1 MAYENVEFV
10 YPNFCISPTTEVFC
24 SIDPSNDVMRI
35 KNDSGTLLASRA
47 LDTGVLGIKSLEYP
61 GPRNTGVAYGL
72 WGDNLPFFTLER
84 NNAVQC
90 TIREWRLNTTAAQLQ
105 LENTIVK
112 TTAGSNYFD
121 CYDMAIE
128 HYHTTFASNTAI
140 GTGKIQLTAY
150 DNVEIGDKLLLG
162 LSSDVTNLN
171 ASEWVEVTSVSG
183 SWVYITSDGAPPT
196 VYEYVNGDDITYSK
210 AIWLFSEIGQNN
222 DSTKGALYKLD
233 INDGSV
239 LEVENS
245 GLYSVWNATS
255 EWSAAA
261 WSLDYDAI
269 GFVKGNNV
277 IYVDPNNN
285 YYVTK
290 SQTATNIDDDDA
302 TILPVYDLV
311 FDTNSIYRLQKW
323 ITLRD
328 DDGGKTTTIWT
339 TYNYHRDTLVPYTLS
354 ISLSVNPDGVVLN
367 NESIYLTAVVRD
379 QFGVGLSSKTLF
391 FSKTG
396 DAGGEFTPIDGQVT
410 TSSSGVATI
419 QYTTDYY
426 DPAGAFSDGEEIV
439 ISAKTTGG
447 STDLGIT
454 GYAGWIWGDA
464 SVSLW
469 RKFTTDIEQITQKP
483 TLSGT
488 WPTEGSD
495 LYSQVYL
502 TQIIDKQEEL
512 SLTGFSK
519 FQFPGGH
526 WGPTG
531 APTDVARSV
540 RQLEQVSDQVRLDQ
554 LPDDVENELPLIQ
567 DKQVEKELQ
576 FSQTYI
582 SRHLT
587 SGHKDTTQINQF
599 QFIEDA
605 IPAFGSEKNP
615 INTNIWIR
623 LRPFG
628 FDLDQSTLVFKVK
641 EVSYVEDTGYIDVTA
656 LCSVA
661 PFDAGG
667 DLTGLDITYDPAQ
680 NFHYN
685 AIVFVSI
692 EVHDKAPT
700 PNIILTDYWF
710 KIIPDFKAPYIVN
723 ESPAREAEDVLLDTD
738 ISFDVLDVGV
748 GVNIDSLE
756 FYVNNRIKLPNT
768 TTIPG
773 GYHVSYNPPEDFFY
787 GQTVEIIVKIKDAS
801 GYENALYD
809 MWRFY
814 CVGSTG
820 PWIDRSSIYPK
831 TCAAGVRRKQTNISV
846 NVYAIDDTGVDRESL
861 LIEIGGKERDVRIT
875 PIVYRLS

>member
-24 SIDPSNDVMRI
+24 SIDHGNDVMQI
-35 KNDSGTLLASRA
+35 KNDSGTLLAPRS
-47 LDTGVLGIKSLEYP
+47 LDTGVIEIKSLEYP

-72 WGDNLPFFTLER
+72 WGDNLPFFTLEHTSDS
-84 NNAVQC
+84 QC
-90 TIREWRLNTTAAQLQ
+90 TIREWRLKTTAAQLQ

-112 TTAGSNYFD
+112 TTGGSNYFN

-150 DNVEIGDKLLLG
+150 DNIEVGDKLLLG
-162 LSSDVTNLN
+162 LSSDPTNLN

-183 SWVYITSDGAPPT
+183 SWVYLTASGVTPT
-196 VYEYVNGDDITYSK
+196 VYEYINGDDITYSK

-222 DSTKGALYKLD
+222 DSTKGSLYKLD

-239 LEVENS
+239 VEVENS

-261 WSLDYDAI
+261 WSLDYDAL

-290 SQTATNIDDDDA
+290 SQTATNTDDDDA

-311 FDTNSIYRLQKW
+311 FDTNSIYRLQKK

-328 DDGGKTTTIWT
+328 DGGDKTTTDWT

-354 ISLSVNPDGVVLN
+354 ISLSVDPDGIVLN

-410 TSSSGVATI
+410 TNSSGVATI

-454 GYAGWIWGDA
+454 GYAGWIWDDV

-495 LYSQVYL
+495 LYSQTYL
-502 TQIIDKQEEL
+502 TQIVDRQEEL
-512 SLTGFSK
+512 SLIGLSK

-526 WGPTG
+526 WRPTG
-531 APTDVARSV
+531 APVDVASSV
-540 RQLEQVSDQVRLDQ
+540 RQLEQVSDQVKLDQ

-599 QFIEDA
+599 QFIADA

-628 FDLDQSTLVFKVK
+628 FDLDQITLVFKVK
-641 EVSYVEDTGYIDVTA
+641 EVSYVEDTGYTDVTA
-656 LCSVA
+656 LCSVSL
-661 PFDAGG
+661 FDAGG
-667 DLTGLDITYDPAQ
+667 GLDGLDITYDPAQ

-685 AIVFVSI
+685 AVVFVSI
-692 EVHDKAPT
+692 EVYDQAPT

-710 KIIPDFKAPYIVN
+710 KIIPDFKAPHIVN
-723 ESPAREAEDVLLDTD
+723 ESPAREAEDVLLDTN
-738 ISFDVLDVGV
+738 ISFDVLDVGI
-748 GVNIDSLE
+748 GVNIDTLE

-768 TTIPG
+768 TTISG
-773 GYHVSYNPPEDFFY
+773 GYHVSYNPPEEFFY
-787 GQTVEIIVKIKDAS
+787 GQTVEIIVKVKDAS
-801 GYENALYD
+801 GYENVLYD

-831 TCAAGVRRKQTNISV
+831 TCAAGVHRKQTNISV